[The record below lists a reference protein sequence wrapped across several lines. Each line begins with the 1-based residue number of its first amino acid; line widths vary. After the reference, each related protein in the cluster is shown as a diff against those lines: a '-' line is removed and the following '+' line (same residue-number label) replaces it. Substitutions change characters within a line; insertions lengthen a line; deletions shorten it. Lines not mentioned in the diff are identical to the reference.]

1 MQGPHHLA
9 VFLDGLMNEPMKSL
23 ELKIPP
29 PVVAVL
35 VAAAMW
41 ALSRVAP
48 SLPLPTGIRLLL
60 ALVVALAGIGFS
72 AAGVISFRRAKTT
85 LNPTTP
91 QLTSSLVSAGV
102 YQVTR
107 NPMYVGL
114 LLVLIAL
121 VIFLSSAWA
130 LLGPA
135 AYFLYIGRFQIAPE
149 ERALTAL
156 FGAEYTAYLSKV
168 SRWL

>member
-1 MQGPHHLA
+1 MTA
-9 VFLDGLMNEPMKSL
+9 MMKSL

-29 PVVAVL
+29 PAITVL

-41 ALSRVAP
+41 EVSRLTP
-48 SLPLPTGIRLLL
+48 SLQIPTAIRLML
-60 ALVVALAGIGFS
+60 ALAVGLVGIGFS
-72 AAGVISFRRAKTT
+72 AAGVISFRRARTT
-85 LNPTTP
+85 LNPTKP
-91 QLTSSLVSAGV
+91 QTASSLVSSGV
-102 YQVTR
+102 YAVTR

-114 LLVLIAL
+114 LFLLIAFA
-121 VIFLSSAWA
+121 VFLSSPWA

-168 SRWL
+168 RRWL

>member
-1 MQGPHHLA
+1 
-9 VFLDGLMNEPMKSL
+9 MKSL

-29 PVVAVL
+29 PAIAIL

-41 ALSRVAP
+41 ALSRLTPPIEV
-48 SLPLPTGIRLLL
+48 PTGIRLLL
-60 ALVVALAGIGFS
+60 ALPVALAGIGFS
-72 AAGVISFRRAKTT
+72 AAGVISVRRAKTT
-85 LNPTTP
+85 LNPTKP
-91 QLTSSLVSAGV
+91 QLTSSLVSSGI
-102 YQVTR
+102 YRVTR

-121 VIFLSSAWA
+121 AILLSSAWA
-130 LLGPA
+130 LLGPV

-156 FGAEYTAYLSKV
+156 FGAEYTAYLARV
-168 SRWL
+168 RRWL

>member
-1 MQGPHHLA
+1 MT
-9 VFLDGLMNEPMKSL
+9 SL

-29 PVVAVL
+29 PAIAVL
-35 VAAAMW
+35 VAVAMW
-41 ALSRVAP
+41 GLSLVT
-48 SLPLPTGIRLLL
+48 SPLQVPAVVRLW
-60 ALVVALAGIGFS
+60 AALAIAVVGLGFS

-85 LNPTTP
+85 LNPTKP
-91 QLTSSLVSAGV
+91 QSTSSLVCSGIYA
-102 YQVTR
+102 VTR

-114 LLVLIAL
+114 LFVLVAL
-121 VIFLSSAWA
+121 TVFLSSAWA

-156 FGAEYTAYLSKV
+156 FGAEYAAYLSKV
-168 SRWL
+168 RRWL

>member
-1 MQGPHHLA
+1 
-9 VFLDGLMNEPMKSL
+9 MKSL
-23 ELKIPP
+23 ELKVPP
-29 PVVAVL
+29 PAIAVL

-41 ALSRVAP
+41 ALCRLTP
-48 SLPLPTGIRLLL
+48 SLQIPTAIRLLL
-60 ALVVALAGIGFS
+60 ALAVALVGIGFA

-85 LNPTTP
+85 VNPTKP
-91 QLTSSLVSAGV
+91 QLTSSLVSSGI
-102 YQVTR
+102 YTVTR

-121 VIFLSSAWA
+121 AIFLSSWA

-168 SRWL
+168 RRWL

>member
-1 MQGPHHLA
+1 
-9 VFLDGLMNEPMKSL
+9 MKSL

-29 PVVAVL
+29 PAIALL

-41 ALSRVAP
+41 VLSRFTP
-48 SLPLPTGIRLLL
+48 SIQVPTDGRQLL
-60 ALVVALAGIGFS
+60 ALAVLLAGTGFS
-72 AAGVISFRRAKTT
+72 VAGVISFRRANTT
-85 LNPTTP
+85 LNPTKP
-91 QLTSSLVSAGV
+91 QLTSSLVSSGIYA
-102 YQVTR
+102 VTR

-121 VIFLSSAWA
+121 ALFLSSAWA

-156 FGAEYTAYLSKV
+156 FGAEYTAYLAKV
-168 SRWL
+168 RRWL

>member
-1 MQGPHHLA
+1 MIE
-9 VFLDGLMNEPMKSL
+9 LMESL

-29 PVVAVL
+29 PAIALL

-41 ALSRVAP
+41 ALSRVTP
-48 SLPLPTGIRLLL
+48 SLQVPTGIRQLL
-60 ALVVALAGIGFS
+60 ALAVASTGIGFS

-85 LNPTTP
+85 LNPTKP
-91 QLTSSLVSAGV
+91 QLTSALVSSGI
-102 YQVTR
+102 YTVTR

-114 LLVLIAL
+114 LLMLIAFA
-121 VIFLSSAWA
+121 IFLSSPWA

-135 AYFLYIGRFQIAPE
+135 ACFLYIGRFQIAPE

-156 FGAEYTAYLSKV
+156 FGAEYAAYLAKV
-168 SRWL
+168 RRWL